1 MRFGAFVVALADSV
15 YSESMR
21 LPLSSI
27 PPRWMATA
35 AALGVA
41 VAMSGCSTNEAS
53 LTMPV
58 SGTFDYQL
66 GGTYDSLPCS
76 VGPSSSVDDPIDIVV
91 RDAGAAPLTGAYSVC
106 YVNGFQTQPD
116 EATLWRDHDD
126 LLLHDADGELVVDP
140 DWPDEHILDP
150 STADRR
156 SEILDIIGPVID
168 GCASSGF
175 DAVEI
180 DNLDTADRFPD
191 IDRTGALDLAAEYVD
206 RAHAQGLSIAQKNA
220 AELAE
225 TAHSQLSFDFAVTEE
240 CVAFDE
246 CDRFTSVYGDRVLA
260 IEYPDTLVEAGLDF
274 ADACTVP
281 DRPPLMILRDRDLVA
296 AGDPGYRFDTC

>member
-1 MRFGAFVVALADSV
+1 M
-15 YSESMR
+15 
-21 LPLSSI
+21 
-27 PPRWMATA
+27 A
-35 AALGVA
+35 AAAVLGIA
-41 VAMSGCSTNEAS
+41 VAMGGCSVNAS
-53 LTMPV
+53 SPSIRSSEPPSLPT

-66 GGTYDSLPCS
+66 GGTYDSLP
-76 VGPSSSVDDPIDIVV
+76 DPQGRIDIVV
-91 RDAGAAPLTGAYSVC
+91 RDAGAAPLNGAYSVC
-106 YVNGFQTQPD
+106 NVNGFQTQPG
-116 EATLWRDHDD
+116 EAADWRDHAD
-126 LLLHDADGELVVDP
+126 LLLHDAAGNPVVDP

-156 SEILDIIGPVID
+156 SRILDIIGPVID
-168 GCASSGF
+168 GCAESGF

-191 IDRTGALDLAAEYVD
+191 IDRSGALELAAAYVD
-206 RAHAQGLSIAQKNA
+206 RAHAKGLSIAQKNA

-225 TAHSQLSFDFAVTEE
+225 TAHSQLGFDFAVTEE
-240 CVAFDE
+240 CAVYDE

-260 IEYPDTLVEAGLDF
+260 IEYPDTLAEAGLDF

-296 AGDPGYRFDTC
+296 ASVPGYRYDTC

>member
-1 MRFGAFVVALADSV
+1 MRP
-15 YSESMR
+15 
-21 LPLSSI
+21 PLSPI
-27 PPRWMATA
+27 PPRWMAA
-35 AALGVA
+35 AAVLGIA
-41 VAMSGCSTNEAS
+41 VAMGGCSVNAS
-53 LTMPV
+53 SPSIRSSEPPSLPT

-66 GGTYDSLPCS
+66 GGTYDSLP
-76 VGPSSSVDDPIDIVV
+76 DPQGRIDIVV
-91 RDAGAAPLTGAYSVC
+91 RDAGAAPLNGAYSVC
-106 YVNGFQTQPD
+106 NVNGFQTQPG
-116 EATLWRDHDD
+116 EAADWRDHAD
-126 LLLHDADGELVVDP
+126 LLLHDAAGNPVVDP

-156 SEILDIIGPVID
+156 SRILDIIGPVID
-168 GCASSGF
+168 GCAESGF

-191 IDRTGALDLAAEYVD
+191 IDRSGALELAAAYVD
-206 RAHAQGLSIAQKNA
+206 RAHAKGLSIAQKNA

-225 TAHSQLSFDFAVTEE
+225 TAHSQLGFDFAVTEE
-240 CVAFDE
+240 CAVYDE

-260 IEYPDTLVEAGLDF
+260 IEYPDTLAEAGLDF

-296 AGDPGYRFDTC
+296 ASVPGYRYDTC

>member
-1 MRFGAFVVALADSV
+1 MR
-15 YSESMR
+15 
-21 LPLSSI
+21 PPPIPI
-27 PPRWMATA
+27 PPRWMAA
-35 AALGVA
+35 A
-41 VAMSGCSTNEAS
+41 VAIGLGIAGAMGGCSANAS
-53 LTMPV
+53 PPSTQASGAPSLPT

-66 GGTYDSLPCS
+66 GGTYDSLPDQQ
-76 VGPSSSVDDPIDIVV
+76 GRIDIVV

-116 EATLWRDHDD
+116 EAADWRDYTD
-126 LLLHDADGELVVDP
+126 LLLHDAAGDLIVDPDWPDEHILDP

-156 SEILDIIGPVID
+156 SQILDIIGPVID
-168 GCASSGF
+168 SCAQSGF

-191 IDRTGALDLAAEYVD
+191 IDRTGALELAAAYVD
-206 RAHAQGLSIAQKNA
+206 RAHTKGLSIAQKNA
-220 AELAE
+220 AELADA
-225 TAHSQLSFDFAVTEE
+225 AHTQLGFDFAVAEE
-240 CVAFDE
+240 CAAFDE
-246 CDRFTSVYGDRVLA
+246 CAAYTETYGDRVLA
-260 IEYPDTLVEAGLDF
+260 IEYPDTLAEAGLDF

-296 AGDPGYRFDTC
+296 AGDHGYRYDTC